1 MKKAICLVMA
11 IVLCLGLCA
20 CGGNGNEE
28 NKTQSSNKD
37 DVLTQMGIEP
47 LGTYFA
53 DGTIDNNDELI
64 PIKNN
69 NPILILEANGVAKV
83 SLDPSSGKGFT
94 FCYTIKGSEV
104 FLTSDFNLDGV
115 PDSDGKVVTAHGFFK
130 YDGSINLFWSDGL
143 VHHFVK

>member
-47 LGTYFA
+47 LGTYYS
-53 DGTIDNNDELI
+53 DGFYDDDNNLI
-64 PIKNN
+64 KYTGNYPLI
-69 NPILILEANGVAKV
+69 ILEENNVAKV
-83 SLDPSSGKGFT
+83 SLNPSSGKGFT
-94 FCYTIKGSEV
+94 FYYEINGV
-104 FLTSDFNLDGV
+104 HLDLYSDFNLDGV
-115 PDSDGKVVTAHGFFK
+115 PDTGADAVRAAGTFV
-130 YDGSINLFWSDGL
+130 YDGSFTLLWDDGL
-143 VHHFVK
+143 FQHYKK